1 MWALKPA
8 ETEENLAESS
18 SQLAS
23 PVTRVIIAVQHWQ
36 DLPRVPGM
44 SCSSGG
50 FMQPKWGNRGKT
62 KPNKQE
68 CTCETMYMVEISSAW
83 TQHRGTKATKEEKGY
98 FITAAGPP
106 SHRSLHL
113 HSSST
118 STHAVPMQSNHTRRQ
133 NCLFLMS
140 LMLCRQVENTWT
152 HKCIRKAGRL
162 LIPVETCHHGC
173 CNLHLQCTLG

>member
-1 MWALKPA
+1 MWALKPV

-18 SQLAS
+18 SQLGS
-23 PVTRVIIAVQHWQ
+23 PVARVIIAVQHWQ

-140 LMLCRQVENTWT
+140 LMLCRQ
-152 HKCIRKAGRL
+152 
-162 LIPVETCHHGC
+162 
-173 CNLHLQCTLG
+173 